1 MLTTA
6 YHLPLTTV
14 HFPLPTVLLTTTFLL
29 PFPTYHYHLPHTA
42 DYSPLTTREARTLAA
57 SIAPGGW
64 LFVQSDVL
72 ELAEAMREA
81 SSHRNP
87 NPYPYP

>member
-6 YHLPLTTV
+6 YHLALTTV
-14 HFPLPTVLLTTTFLL
+14 EFPLYNL
-29 PFPTYHYHLPHTA
+29 PLYFPPATYHYHLPHTA
-42 DYSPLTTREARTLAA
+42 YYSPLTTHEARTLAA

-72 ELAEAMREA
+72 ELAEAMREV
-81 SSHRNP
+81 SSRRNP